1 MVVGGLVLLSGVV
14 SAELVDGGSERMVS
28 RERMRDVIDI
38 RDLRLSDDG
47 HMSGVVVNR
56 SGNPLRDVKLSLR
69 YEWRWNREM
78 RPGDDPP
85 GIASYYTIPEIPA
98 RGQVPFDFRPD
109 SALPARSDGYFV
121 PNADVVS
128 VTEIL
133 VGTAAVPPPGQP
145 ATRAESPPSA
155 TR

>member
-1 MVVGGLVLLSGVV
+1 MVVGGLVLLSRVV
-14 SAELVDGGSERMVS
+14 SADSVDGGSERMVS
-28 RERMRDVIDI
+28 RDRMRDVVDI
-38 RDLRLSDDG
+38 RDLRLGDDG
-47 HMSGVVVNR
+47 LMSGVVVNR

-85 GIASYYTIPEIPA
+85 GLDSYYTIPQIPA
-98 RGQVPFDFRPD
+98 GGQVPFEYRPD
-109 SALPARSDGYFV
+109 SALPARSDGQFV
-121 PNADVVS
+121 PDADVVS

-133 VGTAAVPPPGQP
+133 IGTAAVPPPGQP